1 MSPGITLLLLLAA
14 LMHAVWNALVKGAR
28 DNVAMATWAY
38 SVNGFAMAPLLFF
51 LPPLPVEGFRYIAAH
66 FVLHTGYKVLL
77 LQMYRHGDFSQVFP
91 IARGVAPLL
100 ITLIAIPAAGELPAP
115 LAFAGVGVISL
126 GILVF
131 ALEPAALTRAGVV
144 PVLLALG
151 AGLVLSGYAVVDAL
165 GVRLD
170 GAGLTYFIW
179 LFLVDAISML
189 AIGLYWRPRTL
200 LAALRDEW
208 RPGAL
213 AAVLSAANF
222 GIVLWV
228 MSFNPIGLSA
238 AVREF
243 SIVLAALIGTLF
255 FREAFG
261 PRRIVA
267 ALVILTGIVL
277 INA

>member
-1 MSPGITLLLLLAA
+1 MGITLLLLLAA
-14 LMHAVWNALVKGAR
+14 LMHAVWNALVKNAR

-51 LPPLPVEGFRYIAAH
+51 LPALPAEGFGYIAAH
-66 FVLHTGYKVLL
+66 FVLHTGYKILL

-91 IARGVAPLL
+91 IARGVSPLL
-100 ITLIAIPAAGELPAP
+100 ITLIAIPAAGEFPEP

-126 GILVF
+126 GILIF
-131 ALEPAALTRAGVV
+131 ALEPTALTRAGIV

-151 AGLVLSGYAVVDAL
+151 AGLVLSGYAVIDAL
-165 GVRLD
+165 GVRIE

-179 LFLVDAISML
+179 LFLVDAVSML
-189 AIGLYWRPRTL
+189 AIGLYWRRRAL
-200 LAALRDEW
+200 LTALCEAW
-208 RPGAL
+208 RPGSIAC
-213 AAVLSAANF
+213 VLSAMNF
-222 GIVLWV
+222 GIVMWV

-243 SIVLAALIGTLF
+243 SIVLAALIGTLY

-267 ALVILTGIVL
+267 SSVIVAGIVL
-277 INA
+277 INW